1 MGSRALLVL
10 VGRSASHGPAEH
22 VTSLYSPL
30 SIRHVDLAQG
40 LPPLGEVP
48 PGHGVLLVLWWHDLP
63 LGQLELSG
71 RELGIT
77 APVLRQLVAQAAAP
91 AIGQR
96 LFAAGFDPPLP
107 EKRPSRTASAAPPAT
122 RLVRLTQPLARLPDP
137 DEHPQP
143 VRVSVCICTRERPA
157 PLERSLRAVTRL
169 APPPCEVLVVDNA
182 PTTTATRD
190 VVAGFPEMRYVVEP
204 QLGLSSARNSAIRC
218 AEGEVVAFTDDDVEV
233 SPSWVGRIRDAFSDP
248 DVMAVTGLVLP
259 ASLRTDGELVF
270 EKHLGGFGHD
280 YRSQTFD
287 RAFFRGMRAKGV
299 PVWRIGAGANMA
311 FRRRAFDLVGE
322 FDERLGA
329 GAAGCSE
336 DSELWYRLLEAGWR
350 CRYEPAAVVMHHHRS
365 DLAGVR
371 EQSRYYLKG
380 HVAALFVQ
388 FGRHRHPG
396 NLRRAFFALPRY
408 YCQRTV
414 WAFVAPDPTLGAE
427 LPGYAAG
434 LAHLTWALRSP
445 RPPRPI
451 GAGLAPLPTSG

>member
-1 MGSRALLVL
+1 M
-10 VGRSASHGPAEH
+10 H
-22 VTSLYSPL
+22 SPL
-30 SIRHVDLAQG
+30 SIQHVDLAEG
-40 LPPLGEVP
+40 PPRLGEMP
-48 PGHGVLLVLWWHDLP
+48 AGHGVLLVLWWHDLP
-63 LGQLELSG
+63 LGQLELQPE
-71 RELGIT
+71 ELGIT
-77 APVLRQLVAQAAAP
+77 APALRQLAAHAAAP
-91 AIGQR
+91 ALGQR

-107 EKRPSRTASAAPPAT
+107 EKKPSRRAGAAPPAT
-122 RLVRLTQPLARLPDP
+122 RLARLTSPLAQLPDA
-137 DEHPQP
+137 DECCQP

-157 PLERSLRAVTRL
+157 PLERSLRAVARL
-169 APPPCEVLVVDNA
+169 HPPPCEVLVVDNA

-190 VVAGFPEMRYVVEP
+190 IVTRFPEMKYVVEP
-204 QLGLSSARNSAIRC
+204 RPGLSVARNTAVRC

-233 SPSWVGRIRDAFSDP
+233 SPSWVGRLRDAFSDP

-287 RAFFRGMRAKGV
+287 WPFFRGMRDKGV

-311 FRRRAFDLVGE
+311 FRRRAFDLVGV

-336 DSELWYRLLEAGWR
+336 DSELWYRLLDAGWR
-350 CRYEPAAVVMHHHRS
+350 CRYEPAAVVVHHHRS
-365 DLAGVR
+365 DLAAVR
-371 EQSRYYLKG
+371 EQSRSYLKG

-396 NLRRAFFALPRY
+396 NLRRAFIALPRY
-408 YCQRTV
+408 YCQRAV
-414 WAFVAPDPTLGAE
+414 WTLTAPDPTLGAE

-445 RPPRPI
+445 RPARPSGAEHAPAPQPR
-451 GAGLAPLPTSG
+451 